1 MEKPLPPVN
10 AESAPY
16 WEASTEGRL
25 VIQRCRDCGKH
36 QFYPRLVCTA
46 CGGDAL
52 DWTEASGRGTL
63 QTFTLIRRA
72 VSTAFEADV
81 PYVVG
86 LIELD
91 EGPTMMT
98 NVLTG
103 DAQALEI
110 GQRVRVTF
118 ERRGA
123 ELSVPQFE
131 PVD

>member
-16 WEASTEGRL
+16 WEACAEGRL
-25 VIQRCRDCGKH
+25 VLQRCRACGEH
-36 QFYPRLVCTA
+36 QFYPRLVCMA

-72 VSTAFEADV
+72 VSAAFEADV

-86 LIELD
+86 LVELD

-98 NVLTG
+98 NVLAA
-103 DAQALEI
+103 DAEALEI